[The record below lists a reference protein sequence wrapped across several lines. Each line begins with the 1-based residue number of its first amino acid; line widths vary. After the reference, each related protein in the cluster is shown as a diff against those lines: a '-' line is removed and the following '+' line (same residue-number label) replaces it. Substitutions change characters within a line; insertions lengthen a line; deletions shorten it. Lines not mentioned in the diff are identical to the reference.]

1 MLFSGIAIAIS
12 MFKERCN
19 GSQLQK
25 QRKEN
30 DVAKIILVVDDS
42 AAMRQLVSFAAK
54 GAGYDVMAAD
64 GGKDALKK
72 LDGGQQ
78 IDMVITDVNMP
89 EMDGIEFIKQ
99 LRGMVNYR
107 FTPIV
112 MLTTESQEDKKREGK
127 AAGASGWIVKP
138 FKPEQLIEVIKKFVK

>member
-1 MLFSGIAIAIS
+1 M
-12 MFKERCN
+12 
-19 GSQLQK
+19 
-25 QRKEN
+25 
-30 DVAKIILVVDDS
+30 AKTILIVDDS

-64 GGKDALKK
+64 GGKDALRK
-72 LDGGQQ
+72 LEGVQQ

>member
-1 MLFSGIAIAIS
+1 
-12 MFKERCN
+12 
-19 GSQLQK
+19 
-25 QRKEN
+25 
-30 DVAKIILVVDDS
+30 VAKTILVVDDS

-54 GAGYDVMAAD
+54 VAGYDVMAAD
-64 GGKDALKK
+64 GGKDALRK